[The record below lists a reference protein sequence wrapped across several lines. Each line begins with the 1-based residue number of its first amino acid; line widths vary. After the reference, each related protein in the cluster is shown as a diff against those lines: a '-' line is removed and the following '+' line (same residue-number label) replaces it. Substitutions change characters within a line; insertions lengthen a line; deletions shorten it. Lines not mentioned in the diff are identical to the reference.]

1 MVGPMRKRSVVAA
14 ALLGASLSSLAAAA
28 RLYLWPGAQGPL
40 LLPAP
45 AAPPAPN
52 LAYPVTTRSVEV
64 RPGDTLVQALGR
76 AGVGARAAAE
86 LSTLFTRNGV
96 ELKKLRPGNALEVSW
111 THRGEPIEVRY
122 APSAWG
128 RFSAVRWC
136 RSWAVTR
143 AETRPDVRVEAVR
156 GEVRR
161 SLFEAIDALGESP
174 QLVVAMVEIFESDF
188 DFTADTRVRDRFRLL
203 VEKRYAGEGFVN
215 YRRILVAP
223 YLSGRR
229 LLSR

>member
-1 MVGPMRKRSVVAA
+1 MIGPMPKRSVVAA
-14 ALLGASLSSLAAAA
+14 ALLAASLSSLAAAA
-28 RLYLWPGAQGPL
+28 RLYLWPGAQVPL

-45 AAPPAPN
+45 AAPPATEPN

-122 APSAWG
+122 APSAWV
-128 RFSAVRWC
+128 RFSAVRWG
-136 RSWAVTR
+136 RSWAITR

-161 SLFEAIDALGESP
+161 SLFEAIDALGESRS
-174 QLVVAMVEIFESDF
+174 EER
-188 DFTADTRVRDRFRLL
+188 RVGKGCR
-203 VEKRYAGEGFVN
+203 AGRAAE
-215 YRRILVAP
+215 R
-223 YLSGRR
+223 
-229 LLSR
+229 